1 MGGAVT
7 GAVKQ
12 HWHEEICARFDD
24 YGSPEPDELEMLE
37 QDARLAAERYEQA
50 LKRRHNQGNKHEPV

>member
-1 MGGAVT
+1 MM

-12 HWHEEICARFDD
+12 FYHEEICARFDD

-37 QDARLAAERYEQA
+37 IDASQAVKRYEDA
-50 LKRRHNQGNKHEPV
+50 LKKRQTERGNHESV